1 MKFEKNIK
9 NYAKLTALKGIN
21 IQKGQYLVINSP
33 IECDYFARMIAEE
46 AYIAGA
52 KEVIIKY
59 KDEKFQKMK
68 YQYTETEV
76 LCDIPEY
83 QVESYMYYAKKGAAF
98 ISIHS
103 EDPELL
109 KDIDNEKISKVSKAS
124 SIAMEEYYDMSMSNK
139 IRWCVVSAPSKAW
152 ANKVYPNLSENEA
165 VEKLWEAI
173 LKTVR
178 AFDEDIIESWNKHT
192 KEVKKHSEFLNK
204 HQFKYFYY
212 KNSLGTDLKV
222 GMPENYIF
230 SGAKET
236 ASDKIDFIPNI
247 PTEEIFSMP
256 HRLKVNGKLYSA
268 LPLNHNGNVIKDFY
282 FEFKD
287 GKVVNYDAKEGKE
300 VLKSILET
308 DEGSSYLGEIALV
321 PYNSPIS
328 NLKILFYNTLFDENA
343 SCHFALGRA
352 YPSCIENGDKYTKE
366 EFIKS
371 GGNFS
376 LEHVDFMVGT
386 KDLEIT
392 AEDKNG
398 NKIQIFKN
406 GNFCI

>member
-9 NYAKLTALKGIN
+9 EYAKLAALKGVN

-46 AYIAGA
+46 AYTAGA
-52 KEVIIKY
+52 KDVIINY
-59 KDEKFQKMK
+59 KDEKFQKLK
-68 YQYTETEV
+68 YTYTDTET

-83 QVESYMYYAKKGAAF
+83 KIESTMYYARKNAAF
-98 ISIHS
+98 LSIYS

-109 KDIDNEKISKVSKAS
+109 NGIDSEKISKVSKAN
-124 SIAMEEYYDMSMSNK
+124 SIATAEYYDLTMASK

-152 ANKVYPNLSENEA
+152 ASKIYPDCSCDEA
-165 VEKLWEAI
+165 VEKLWESI

-178 AFDEDIIESWNKHT
+178 AFDDDIIKSWDEHT
-192 KEVKKHSEFLNK
+192 KKLKERSEFLNK

-230 SGAKET
+230 AGAREKAADGIE
-236 ASDKIDFIPNI
+236 FIPNI

-256 HRLKVNGKLYSA
+256 HRLEVNGKLFSA
-268 LPLNHNGNVIKDFY
+268 LPLNHNGNLVKDFY

-287 GKVVNYDAKEGKE
+287 GKVVDYNAKEGKE
-300 VLKSILET
+300 VLKSILES
-308 DEGSSYLGEIALV
+308 DEGSSYLGEIAFV
-321 PYNSPIS
+321 SYDSPIS
-328 NLKILFYNTLFDENA
+328 NLNILFFNTLFDENA

-352 YPSCIENGDKYTKE
+352 YPSCIENGDKYSNE
-366 EFIKS
+366 EFMEH

-386 KDLEIT
+386 KDLEIIG
-392 AEDKNG
+392 EDKSG
-398 NKIQIFKN
+398 NKVQIFKN